1 MKRIRF
7 ALWSA
12 GAAVVVAL
20 GSLWTMPGASPAAEP
35 PPGAAATPAK
45 TFDKAALEKHFTELL
60 SGCTLVGHYTE
71 GKEAASEH
79 EDRYSISKV
88 SKLKDDLW
96 LFNARIESE
105 GHDLTLPIPL
115 RVVWAGDTPVVTLDE
130 LTLPGLGTFS
140 ARVMFHGHQYAGV
153 WSHGDEGGQMF
164 GRVEHEK
171 EKVEK

>member
-1 MKRIRF
+1 MPPLLSRSDRCGPCPAPRRPPNRPPVLPRRQPKRSTKPHWKSI
-7 ALWSA
+7 LPS
-12 GAAVVVAL
+12 
-20 GSLWTMPGASPAAEP
+20 
-35 PPGAAATPAK
+35 
-45 TFDKAALEKHFTELL
+45 LL

>member
-1 MKRIRF
+1 MKRTRF

-12 GAAVVVAL
+12 ATAAFVAL
-20 GSLWTMPGASPAAEP
+20 GSIWAAPGASPAAEP
-35 PPGAAATPAK
+35 AAEPAHAK
-45 TFDKAALEKHFTELL
+45 PLDKAALEKHFTELL

-71 GKEAASEH
+71 GKGAASEH

-115 RVVWAGDTPVVTLDE
+115 RVLWAGDTPVITLDE

-171 EKVEK
+171 AEK